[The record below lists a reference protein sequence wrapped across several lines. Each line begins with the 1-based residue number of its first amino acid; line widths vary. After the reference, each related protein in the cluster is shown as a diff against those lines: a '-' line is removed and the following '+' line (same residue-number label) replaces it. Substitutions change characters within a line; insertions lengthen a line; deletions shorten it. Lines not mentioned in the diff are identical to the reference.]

1 MHHLTGF
8 QLQACLAA
16 HKLKTA
22 GSYLLVL
29 QNLEQLG
36 ENSLEVV
43 TLLKAAL
50 EEEDWQLCK
59 ELLRFLRSIDETGEA
74 LRHAV
79 KELNLVDLG
88 EV

>member
-1 MHHLTGF
+1 M
-8 QLQACLAA
+8 
-16 HKLKTA
+16 
-22 GSYLLVL
+22 VL

-36 ENSLEVV
+36 ENSVEVV

-79 KELNLVDLG
+79 TELKLVDLDQT
-88 EV
+88 